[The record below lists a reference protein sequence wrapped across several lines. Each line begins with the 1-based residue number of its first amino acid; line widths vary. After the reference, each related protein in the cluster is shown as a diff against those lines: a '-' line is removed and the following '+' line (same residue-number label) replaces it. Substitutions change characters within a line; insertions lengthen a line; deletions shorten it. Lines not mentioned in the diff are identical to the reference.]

1 VAHQLW
7 PGRIRKADGLTAE
20 DSLTERVMEEGV
32 LHIELLKQL
41 VTGGSNGEHHADGGR
56 FDKQAESLVL
66 VDTRALREPPEDLA
80 SLVTIKSPI
89 RERLVSKTPFAG
101 DDIGA
106 MSLGNKIP
114 GPLLRRPPYSSFIAA
129 RQLESAS
136 AVRTEVAIG
145 DGGTVVVKAVRTRG
159 LP

>member
-1 VAHQLW
+1 
-7 PGRIRKADGLTAE
+7 
-20 DSLTERVMEEGV
+20 MEEGV

-66 VDTRALREPPEDLA
+66 VDTRALCEPPEDLA

-114 GPLLRRPPYSSFIAA
+114 GPIAQKAPILFLHCRTPIRIGKRGANGGRDRRWWHRGGQGGEDEGAPMKDQRRRP
-129 RQLESAS
+129 EWG
-136 AVRTEVAIG
+136 E
-145 DGGTVVVKAVRTRG
+145 
-159 LP
+159 